1 MGKMEE
7 VTVDDRGRI
16 LIPRRIRE
24 RVGLQPG
31 SGARLEVEENRLIII
46 PPISPE
52 RFIQQMEGCIKEGVP
67 SLDPLKLKEIWERP
81 RNRDRR
87 P

>member
-1 MGKMEE
+1 MEE

-16 LIPRRIRE
+16 LIPKKIRE

-31 SGARLEVEENRLIII
+31 SGARLEVEDNRLIIT
-46 PPISPE
+46 PPLSPE
-52 RFIQQMEGCIKEGVP
+52 KFIQQMEGCITEGEP
-67 SLDPLKLKEIWERP
+67 SLDPLKLKEIWEQP
-81 RNRDRR
+81 QNQGRR

>member
-7 VTVDDRGRI
+7 VTVDERGRI

-31 SGARLEVEENRLIII
+31 SGARLEVEENRLVII

-52 RFIQQMEGCIKEGVP
+52 RFIQQMEGCIKEGEP